1 MLFYND
7 YPLPL
12 LGWGKL
18 RNRFLPDK
26 GKIMTQAIFKAT
38 IIAAAA
44 VFFAI
49 FVAVV
54 VPPLIAQPDVVGAFA
69 AGFVNPYASG
79 YSSDV
84 LACWVIL
91 AAWIAYEAKAL
102 GIRHGWICALLGII
116 PGVAVGFALYLLLRM
131 RQLKAG

>member
-1 MLFYND
+1 MSE
-7 YPLPL
+7 PL
-12 LGWGKL
+12 
-18 RNRFLPDK
+18 
-26 GKIMTQAIFKAT
+26 FKAT

-44 VFFAI
+44 VFLGI
-49 FVAVV
+49 FIMLVI
-54 VPPLIAQPDVVGAFA
+54 PPLIAEPDVIGAFA

-102 GIRHGWICALLGII
+102 DIRHGWICALLGII

-131 RQLKAG
+131 RQMKERDA

>member
-1 MLFYND
+1 MSRSVFT
-7 YPLPL
+7 
-12 LGWGKL
+12 
-18 RNRFLPDK
+18 F
-26 GKIMTQAIFKAT
+26 I

-44 VFFAI
+44 IFLAVFCVI
-49 FVAVV
+49 VL
-54 VPPLIAQPDVVGAFA
+54 PPVLVSGDVFGAFA

-79 YSSDV
+79 YSTDV

-102 GIRHGWICALLGII
+102 GIRHGWICAVLGII

-131 RQLKAG
+131 RQLGARDIVA

>member
-1 MLFYND
+1 MSE
-7 YPLPL
+7 PL
-12 LGWGKL
+12 
-18 RNRFLPDK
+18 
-26 GKIMTQAIFKAT
+26 FKAT

-44 VFFAI
+44 VFLGI
-49 FVAVV
+49 FIMLVI
-54 VPPLIAQPDVVGAFA
+54 PPQIAEPDVVGAFA

-91 AAWIAYEAKAL
+91 AAWIAYEAKTL
-102 GIRHGWICALLGII
+102 DIRHGWICAVLGIV

-131 RQLKAG
+131 RQMKQREV